1 MISLFMALSAVTAQ
15 ASPASPAPAATAPHT
30 LQNLP
35 GTTVQYYDV
44 AGNDADA
51 IKSSLDKILKAPQ
64 PNTAAQVYNWSL
76 EVGINKRTEGTT
88 CTVTSAKAALKANV
102 YLPRL
107 AQGNRAPRDVVESFG
122 TYEKGLEKMAN
133 DNLWFVVDRL
143 PAIEQSLA
151 GKPCDSVSNLWNQA
165 TTNLVKE
172 QNAFASQQAA
182 HSKGQKTRS
191 NNERPSL
198 GAPAGQ
204 APTNNY

>member
-1 MISLFMALSAVTAQ
+1 MISLFMALAAVTAQ
-15 ASPASPAPAATAPHT
+15 APAATVPHT

-51 IKSSLDKILKAPQ
+51 IKASVDKILKGPAP
-64 PNTAAQVYNWSL
+64 NNAAQVYNWSL

-88 CTVTSAKAALKANV
+88 CTVTTAKAALKANV

-107 AQGNRAPRDVVESFG
+107 SQGNHAPRDVVESFG
-122 TYEKGLEKMAN
+122 TYEKGLETMAN

-143 PAIEQSLA
+143 PAIEQSLV
-151 GKPCDSVSNLWNQA
+151 GKPCDSVSGLWNQA
-165 TTNLVKE
+165 TQNLVKE

-182 HSKGQKTRS
+182 HAKGQKGS
-191 NNERPSL
+191 NSGNDRPNS
-198 GAPAGQ
+198 GSPAGQ
-204 APTNNY
+204 PPTKPY